1 MKLNTGNGITATNA
15 NWKFS
20 GEMVDSFD
28 QHVVKSVPLYLEGHD
43 LVKKLGDFFISDDS
57 ICYEVGSSTAELL
70 LGLAER
76 NASKKATFIGVE
88 LEEDMHLKALS
99 KTKGMD
105 SITLLND
112 DILSL
117 DLEKSDFI
125 VCYYT
130 MQFIKPNVRQ
140 DVFNKLYDSLNWGGA
155 LVLFEKVRGND
166 ARFQDIM
173 TSLYNDFKLD
183 NGYTPEEI
191 MAKSQSLKGVL
202 EPFSTQGNIDMLKRA
217 GFEDIL
223 SIMKYV
229 SFEGFLAIK

>member
-1 MKLNTGNGITATNA
+1 MKLNTGNGITAANA

-20 GEMVDSFD
+20 GDMVDSFD
-28 QHVVKSVPLYLEGHD
+28 QHVLKSVPLYLEGHD
-43 LVKKLGDFFISDDS
+43 LVKKVSDFFISDAS
-57 ICYEVGSSTAELL
+57 ICYEIGSSTASLL
-70 LGLAER
+70 SGLAER
-76 NASKKATFIGVE
+76 HSSKRATFIGVE
-88 LEEDMHLKALS
+88 LEEDMHLKALA
-99 KTKGMD
+99 KTKGMA
-105 SITLLND
+105 SIELLNE
-112 DILSL
+112 DILT
-117 DLEKSDFI
+117 LELKKSDFI

-140 DVFNKLYDSLNWGGA
+140 DVFNKLYESLNWGGA

-173 TSLYNDFKLD
+173 TSLYTDFKLD

-191 MAKSQSLKGVL
+191 IAKSQSLKGVL

-217 GFEDIL
+217 GFKDIL

-229 SFEGFLAIK
+229 SFEGFLVIK